1 MAAKISSSPAEAA
14 LELPSL
20 APDAKYLSEAE
31 GVSVVLSKRRRP
43 SGSPAPPAPP
53 LPFPPPPP
61 PAQAVSL
68 LPPIHSPAA
77 TTAAAP
83 RLVNPGAAG
92 AIYSMSQYI
101 SPLLQVMTNF
111 LVT

>member
-31 GVSVVLSKRRRP
+31 GVSVALSKQRRP
-43 SGSPAPPAPP
+43 SGSPALPAKP
-53 LPFPPPPP
+53 LPFPPPP

-83 RLVNPGAAG
+83 HLVNPGAAG

>member
-1 MAAKISSSPAEAA
+1 MA
-14 LELPSL
+14 
-20 APDAKYLSEAE
+20 
-31 GVSVVLSKRRRP
+31 LSKQRRP

-53 LPFPPPPP
+53 LPFPPPP
-61 PAQAVSL
+61 AQAASL

-83 RLVNPGAAG
+83 RLMNPGAAG

-101 SPLLQVMTNF
+101 SPLLQVMSNF
-111 LVT
+111 FVT